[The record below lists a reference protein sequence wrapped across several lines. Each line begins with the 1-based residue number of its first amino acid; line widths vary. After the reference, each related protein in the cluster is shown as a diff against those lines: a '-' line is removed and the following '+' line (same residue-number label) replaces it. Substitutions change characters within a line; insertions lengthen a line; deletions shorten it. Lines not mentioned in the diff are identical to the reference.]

1 MTSAFEPVL
10 VELVVVL
17 LVATTV
23 GAALARVAN
32 IPYTIALLLLGFGA
46 SALGVPR
53 TIGLTQEL
61 VLLVILPALLFQGG
75 ANVDLARLRE
85 NLLPVVLL
93 AGPGLVVSI
102 LLLGVVG
109 RYALGFPLVI
119 ALLFAAMILPT
130 DAVSVVAVFDELGA
144 PERLSTVVES
154 ESLLND
160 GVGVV
165 VFTSVLAVA
174 VEASRRGV
182 DPAEFTSAAELAETV
197 GVGIVIAS
205 FGGLAVGAAA
215 GYLTY
220 RAMVAVDDVMLAV
233 ALTVVL
239 AYGSYLL
246 ADALGASGAIAAVV
260 AGLFIGDRG
269 ETDDLEPRARITVA
283 TTWGF
288 VAFLLNTFL
297 FVLIGLETPLGAFV
311 DNAGVVVA
319 AFVLVFLARAVVVY
333 PTIALANRRLDDS
346 ISRAS
351 QHAVVWSGLHASI
364 PIALV
369 LGLPTDLP
377 VALREELRVLVFGVA
392 ALSLLIQGLSIGALI
407 DRLGIVTRSPAD
419 ERYRTLTARLRGV
432 DAALESA
439 RALHEAERLPR
450 ELYEEIREEYGREKR
465 RLEDRLSRLLER
477 HPSVRR
483 RAALDGQRRVLESE
497 KSAIMDAIRSGVVG
511 GEDGS
516 RLLETIDAEL
526 ERVERGERMRDPS
539 ERDARGDSSTG
550 GDADDRND
558 SSEG

>member
-1 MTSAFEPVL
+1 MTSALEPVL

-32 IPYTIALLLLGFGA
+32 IPYTIALLILGFGA
-46 SALGVPR
+46 SALGVSR
-53 TIGLTQEL
+53 TVGLTQDL

-75 ANVDLARLRE
+75 ANVDLERLRA

-109 RYALGFPLVI
+109 RYALGYPLVI
-119 ALLFAAMILPT
+119 ALLFAAIILPT

-165 VFTSVLAVA
+165 VFTAVLAVA
-174 VEASRRGV
+174 VEASQRGV
-182 DPAEFTSAAELAETV
+182 DPAEFTSAAEFAQTV
-197 GVGIVIAS
+197 GVGIVVAS

-220 RAMVAVDDVMLAV
+220 RAMVAVSDVMLAV

-269 ETDDLEPRARITVA
+269 ETDDLEPRTRITVA

-311 DNAGVVVA
+311 DNAGL
-319 AFVLVFLARAVVVY
+319 VLVAFLLVFAVRAVVVY
-333 PTIALANRRLDDS
+333 PTVALANRWLADS
-346 ISRAS
+346 ISRSS
-351 QHAVVWSGLHASI
+351 QHVIVWSGLHASI

-369 LGLPTDLP
+369 LGLPSDLP

-392 ALSLLIQGLSIGALI
+392 ALSLLVQGLSIGALI
-407 DRLGIVTRSPAD
+407 ERLGIVTRSPAD
-419 ERYRTLTARLRGV
+419 ETYRVLAARLRGV
-432 DAALESA
+432 DAALDSA
-439 RALHEAERLPR
+439 RTLHEAERLPR
-450 ELYEEIREEYGREKR
+450 ELYEEIHEEYDREKH
-465 RLEDRLSRLLER
+465 RLEERLSRLLAR

-497 KSAIMDAIRSGVVG
+497 KSAIMDAIRSGVVDA
-511 GEDGS
+511 EDGD

-526 ERVERGERMRDPS
+526 ERVEQGKRMHDPS
-539 ERDARGDSSTG
+539 ARPLGLDEES
-550 GDADDRND
+550 GDAVAD
-558 SSEG
+558 SDQP

>member
-1 MTSAFEPVL
+1 MTSALEPVL

-32 IPYTIALLLLGFGA
+32 IPYTIALLILGFGA
-46 SALGVPR
+46 SALGVSR
-53 TIGLTQEL
+53 TVGLTQDL

-75 ANVDLARLRE
+75 ANVDLERLRA

-109 RYALGFPLVI
+109 RYALGYPLVI
-119 ALLFAAMILPT
+119 ALLFAAIILPT

-165 VFTSVLAVA
+165 VFTAVLAVA
-174 VEASRRGV
+174 VEASQRGV
-182 DPAEFTSAAELAETV
+182 DPAEFTSAAEFAQTV
-197 GVGIVIAS
+197 GVGIVVAS

-220 RAMVAVDDVMLAV
+220 RAMVAVSDVMLAV

-269 ETDDLEPRARITVA
+269 ETDDLEPRTRITVA

-311 DNAGVVVA
+311 DNAGL
-319 AFVLVFLARAVVVY
+319 VLVAFLLVFAVRAVVVY
-333 PTIALANRRLDDS
+333 PTVALANRWLADS
-346 ISRAS
+346 ISRSS
-351 QHAVVWSGLHASI
+351 QHVIVWSGLHASI

-369 LGLPTDLP
+369 LGLPSDLP

-392 ALSLLIQGLSIGALI
+392 ALSLLVQGLSIGALI
-407 DRLGIVTRSPAD
+407 ERLGIVTRSPAD
-419 ERYRTLTARLRGV
+419 ETYRVLAARLRGV

-439 RALHEAERLPR
+439 RTLHEAERLPR
-450 ELYEEIREEYGREKR
+450 ELYEEIHEEYDREKR
-465 RLEDRLSRLLER
+465 RLEERLSRLLAR

-497 KSAIMDAIRSGVVG
+497 KSAIMDAIRSGIVDA
-511 GEDGS
+511 EDGD

-526 ERVERGERMRDPS
+526 ERVEQGKRMHDPS
-539 ERDARGDSSTG
+539 ARPLGLDEES
-550 GDADDRND
+550 GDAVAD
-558 SSEG
+558 SDQP